1 MVQVDGQSI
10 IPAALTAVGVI
21 AVRPRA
27 NTRVMVIF
35 FIVFLETGRRELEKD
50 IKIRFGHQSKSAL
63 KKAIHALVTLRLNR
77 QIKV

>member
-1 MVQVDGQSI
+1 
-10 IPAALTAVGVI
+10 
-21 AVRPRA
+21 
-27 NTRVMVIF
+27 VMVIF

-63 KKAIHALVTLRLNR
+63 KKAIHALVTLRLIR